1 MSIINTDRV
10 AAMLTARFHQR
21 QVAVV
26 RDSITLGREIR
37 QLVARLAKQAV
48 EEAMSVRGFD
58 LRELN
63 NRLDVMVSRAL
74 ADMRDKL
81 ADFGRRSFESAVR
94 SLLKAMPRDVLVA
107 IVQPRQQ
114 QEAEEPIEV
123 RGRWELEGLPRGEL
137 EAAVESMLF
146 DPPNRDEIDNWLR
159 TSLPGGKSWDE
170 RLKAWAE
177 QTRATFLTQ
186 ITQGLAAG
194 ETPDQIERRLRPFA
208 DGLAYKS
215 ERIARTEA
223 CRVAERAN
231 LAMCDGLGDMIAG
244 QQIFAIMDEWTR
256 PHHAARHGRTYW
268 KGPDGVY
275 RDEQG
280 NLLPEL
286 PDEPNCRC
294 MTIPVL
300 NLQDIVA
307 ERPTLATGV
316 YTAMAAIPKTPIG
329 AGYED
334 WWRTAS
340 EKERMTAVGVNRYR
354 TAKKLLGRDPEW
366 FELID
371 AEGKLLPVEVLERE
385 TQEERIKR
393 VEAVKAQI
401 LQQELAHLGV
411 TRTGGILPAK
421 FQTVNSA
428 ERAAAVIESRI
439 HAESKEYG
447 FVIARDGTVLAARSG
462 DVTQIRWG
470 EEERRRLRGAT
481 ITHNHPSRFGVAAA
495 FSADDLAFA
504 VANGLAAVRATCYGT
519 TYSAMIDNRTRSEAR
534 EVADQIRDIFGSLWN
549 QAVKDV
555 TNKLRNKRF
564 ANARERRQAWEREMS
579 SRLERICARVCGQ
592 LGIVFTKEMTR

>member
-137 EAAVESMLF
+137 EAAVKSMLF

-170 RLKAWAE
+170 RLKAWVE
-177 QTRATFLTQ
+177 QTRAAFLTQ

-194 ETPDQIERRLRPFA
+194 ETPDQIEKRLRPFA

-231 LAMCDGLGDMIAG
+231 LAMCDEISDMIAG
-244 QQIFAIMDEWTR
+244 QQIFAVMDEWTR

-268 KGPDGVY
+268 KKPDGTY
-275 RDEQG
+275 RDDQG

-300 NLQDIVA
+300 NMQDIVA
-307 ERPTLATGV
+307 ETPTLAAGV

-334 WWRTAS
+334 WWKTAS

-354 TAKKLLGRDPEW
+354 TVKKLLGRDPEW

-385 TQEERIKR
+385 TQEERMKR

-401 LQQELAHLGV
+401 LQQELAHLGL
-411 TRTGGILPAK
+411 TRTGGILPARLPGATGREDALRAIEQRIRGE
-421 FQTVNSA
+421 QT
-428 ERAAAVIESRI
+428 
-439 HAESKEYG
+439 EYG
-447 FVIARDGTVLAARSG
+447 FCVADDGTVMLAKAGS
-462 DVTQIRWG
+462 VSQIRISDAEGKRIQNTTW
-470 EEERRRLRGAT
+470 
-481 ITHNHPSRFGVAAA
+481 THNHPRNSPL
-495 FSADDLAFA
+495 SEDDLRALMI
-504 VANGLAAVRATCYGT
+504 GRIKAVRVVTESGVYVIERHGQERTSRALSE
-519 TYSAMIDNRTRSEAR
+519 SAEK
-534 EVADQIRDIFGSLWN
+534 
-549 QAVKDV
+549 AVKDYRAAM
-555 TNKLRNKRF
+555 KQYLSLFKDEYDRRKRS
-564 ANARERRQAWEREMS
+564 NETTENLTRWWRSVNNLARERALAVVAKRYD
-579 SRLERICARVCGQ
+579 L
-592 LGIVFTKEMTR
+592 VFKKELP

>member
-137 EAAVESMLF
+137 EAAVKSMLF

-170 RLKAWAE
+170 RLKAWVE
-177 QTRATFLTQ
+177 QTRAAFLTQ

-194 ETPDQIERRLRPFA
+194 ETPDQIEKRLRPFA

-231 LAMCDGLGDMIAG
+231 LAMCDEISDMIAG
-244 QQIFAIMDEWTR
+244 QQIFAVMDEWTR

-268 KGPDGVY
+268 KKPDGTY
-275 RDEQG
+275 RDDQG

-300 NLQDIVA
+300 NMQDIVA
-307 ERPTLATGV
+307 ETPTLAAGV

-334 WWRTAS
+334 WWKTAS

-354 TAKKLLGRDPEW
+354 TVKKLLGRDPEW

-385 TQEERIKR
+385 TQEERMKR
-393 VEAVKAQI
+393 VEAVIAQI
-401 LQQELAHLGV
+401 LQQELAHLGL
-411 TRTGGILPAK
+411 TRTGGILPARLPGATGREDALRAIEQRIRGE
-421 FQTVNSA
+421 QT
-428 ERAAAVIESRI
+428 
-439 HAESKEYG
+439 EYG
-447 FVIARDGTVLAARSG
+447 FCVADDGTVMLAKAGS
-462 DVTQIRWG
+462 VSQIRISDAEGKRIQNTTW
-470 EEERRRLRGAT
+470 
-481 ITHNHPSRFGVAAA
+481 THNHPGNSPL
-495 FSADDLAFA
+495 SEDDLRALMI
-504 VANGLAAVRATCYGT
+504 GRIKAVRVVTESGVYVIERHGQERTSRALSESAEKALKDYRAAMKQYLSPFKDEYDRRKRSNET
-519 TYSAMIDNRTRSEAR
+519 TENLTRWWRS
-534 EVADQIRDIFGSLWN
+534 VNNL
-549 QAVKDV
+549 
-555 TNKLRNKRF
+555 
-564 ANARERRQAWEREMS
+564 ARERALAVVAKRYD
-579 SRLERICARVCGQ
+579 L
-592 LGIVFTKEMTR
+592 VFKKELP

>member
-137 EAAVESMLF
+137 EAAVKSMLF

-170 RLKAWAE
+170 RLKAWVE
-177 QTRATFLTQ
+177 QTRAAFLTQ

-194 ETPDQIERRLRPFA
+194 ETPDQIEKRLRPFA

-231 LAMCDGLGDMIAG
+231 LAMCDEISDMIAG
-244 QQIFAIMDEWTR
+244 QQIFAVMDEWTR

-268 KGPDGVY
+268 KKPDGTY
-275 RDEQG
+275 RDDQG

-300 NLQDIVA
+300 NMQDIVA
-307 ERPTLATGV
+307 ETPTLAAGV

-334 WWRTAS
+334 WWKTAS

-354 TAKKLLGRDPEW
+354 TVKKLLGRDPEW

-385 TQEERIKR
+385 TQEERMKR
-393 VEAVKAQI
+393 VEAVIAQI
-401 LQQELAHLGV
+401 LQQELAHLGL
-411 TRTGGILPAK
+411 TRTGGILPARLPGATGREDALRAIEQRIRGE
-421 FQTVNSA
+421 QT
-428 ERAAAVIESRI
+428 
-439 HAESKEYG
+439 EYG
-447 FVIARDGTVLAARSG
+447 FCVADDGTVMLAKAGS
-462 DVTQIRWG
+462 VSQIRISDAEGKRIQNTTW
-470 EEERRRLRGAT
+470 
-481 ITHNHPSRFGVAAA
+481 THNHPRNSPL
-495 FSADDLAFA
+495 SEDDLRALMI
-504 VANGLAAVRATCYGT
+504 GRIKAVRVVTESGVYVIERHGQERTSRALSE
-519 TYSAMIDNRTRSEAR
+519 SAEK
-534 EVADQIRDIFGSLWN
+534 
-549 QAVKDV
+549 AVKDYRAAM
-555 TNKLRNKRF
+555 KQYLSLFKDEYDRRKRS
-564 ANARERRQAWEREMS
+564 NETTENLTRWWRSVNNLARERALAVVAKRYD
-579 SRLERICARVCGQ
+579 L
-592 LGIVFTKEMTR
+592 VFKKELP

>member
-10 AAMLTARFHQR
+10 TAMLTARFHQR

-114 QEAEEPIEV
+114 QEAEEPIEI

-137 EAAVESMLF
+137 EAAVKSMLF
-146 DPPNRDEIDNWLR
+146 DPPNRNEIDNWLR

-170 RLKAWAE
+170 RLKAWVE
-177 QTRATFLTQ
+177 QTRAAFLTQ

-194 ETPDQIERRLRPFA
+194 ETPDQIEKRLRPFA

-215 ERIARTEA
+215 ERSARTEA

-231 LAMCDGLGDMIAG
+231 LAMCDEISDMIAG
-244 QQIFAIMDEWTR
+244 QQIFAVMDEWTR

-268 KGPDGVY
+268 KKPDGTY
-275 RDEQG
+275 RDDQG

-300 NLQDIVA
+300 NMQDIVA
-307 ERPTLATGV
+307 ETPTLAAGV

-334 WWRTAS
+334 WWKTAS

-354 TAKKLLGRDPEW
+354 TVKKLLGRDPEW

-385 TQEERIKR
+385 TQDERMKR

-401 LQQELAHLGV
+401 LQQELAHLGL
-411 TRTGGILPAK
+411 TRTGGILPARLPGATGREDALRAIEQRIRGE
-421 FQTVNSA
+421 QT
-428 ERAAAVIESRI
+428 
-439 HAESKEYG
+439 EYG
-447 FVIARDGTVLAARSG
+447 FCVADDGTVMLAKAGS
-462 DVTQIRWG
+462 VSQIRISDAEGKRIQNTTW
-470 EEERRRLRGAT
+470 
-481 ITHNHPSRFGVAAA
+481 THNHPRNSPL
-495 FSADDLAFA
+495 SEDDLRALMI
-504 VANGLAAVRATCYGT
+504 GRIKAVRAVTESGVYAIERHGQERTSRALSESAEKALKDYRAAMKQYLSPFKDEYDRRKRSNET
-519 TYSAMIDNRTRSEAR
+519 TENLTRWWRS
-534 EVADQIRDIFGSLWN
+534 VNNL
-549 QAVKDV
+549 
-555 TNKLRNKRF
+555 
-564 ANARERRQAWEREMS
+564 ARERALAVVAKRYD
-579 SRLERICARVCGQ
+579 L
-592 LGIVFTKEMTR
+592 VFKKELP